1 MFKILYQKIDL
12 KNDLESIYNKVL
24 PTDVV
29 KHIEMIHNQER
40 KNASI
45 HAWLLLNKLCNEVY
59 HHNLADFTF
68 TYNENG
74 KPIFD
79 SFFVSLAHS
88 GDYSCVGIASF
99 PIGIDM
105 EVIRTLYADKR
116 IKKVLCDDERLSNEE
131 FLIRFSQEETLV
143 KKKGSFLGI
152 PRKKLCALHDE
163 VSSIIL
169 ELDNQNYILSYT
181 PNDKTV
187 EISKEEEK

>member
-1 MFKILYQKIDL
+1 MFKILYQKNDL
-12 KNDLESIYNKVL
+12 KNDLESSYNKVL
-24 PTDVV
+24 PSDVI
-29 KHIEMIHNQER
+29 KHIELMNNTKR

-59 HHNLADFTF
+59 YHNLADFTF

-74 KPIFD
+74 KPIFAD
-79 SFFVSLAHS
+79 FYVSLAHS
-88 GDYSCVGIASF
+88 GDYSCAGIASF

-105 EVIRTLYADKR
+105 EVIRTLHDNKR
-116 IKKVLCDDERLSNEE
+116 IKKVLCGDERLSDKE
-131 FLIRFSQEETLV
+131 FLIRFSQEESLV
-143 KKKGSFLGI
+143 KKRGSFLGI

-187 EISKEEEK
+187 EISKEE